1 MGQNQAASGVTNI
14 AGDAVKLV
22 RIWASLYSRLSK
34 FLLTLAAL
42 ALMLPGIVSAQTTL
56 VSGTTVSMTLTQGD
70 SVSQNYIG
78 SGTLN
83 NSYKITGSL
92 PPGLSSTTGLPPA
105 ATFNTMISF
114 SGTVTTA
121 GTYVFDVTVTPTDFS
136 ISPPPYT
143 TTFSVTVLPLPPVA
157 NPLSL
162 SVAANTSAN
171 TLSPSI
177 TGSATSLTISTAP
190 THGVATTS
198 GLGLTYTPA
207 TNYIGTDTLSYIA
220 VGPGGSSSPAT
231 VTVTVVAAPPTT
243 ANLTFQVNSGANPIS
258 PTIAGT
264 ASSLAL
270 SVLPSHGTASISG
283 LTLSYTPTTNYIGA
297 DTFTYTAIGVSGV
310 FASSTVAINVVALAP
325 TAASTNLT
333 ITSGSSASIDLA
345 SLISGPMFTGLTV
358 AISAAPAHGS
368 ATLSGTVLT
377 YTPARSYAGIDT
389 LSYIATAIGGSSA
402 AATISITIAARPD
415 PSKDT
420 GVIAMQAAVAATVRH
435 FERTQLD
442 NFNGRLTELASN
454 APSKTKANKQCG
466 EVSMWAAGLN
476 GLGTY
481 KGPNGFDYNN
491 AGTSIGGDRCFG
503 SASTVAGFGIGYGSE
518 HSKLNLDG
526 SVMRASAATGAAYG
540 SLQLIPSM
548 RFSWVA
554 GVNQIDSNFDR
565 YIALNKTFGHGKWS
579 GKQYLSSG
587 SVSHDFKF
595 DQFFF
600 VPFFKLDLSRLT
612 LDPYAETGGGIYGL
626 RYQTQTMSSQR
637 TTLGFNGEYTLNTSF
652 GELTPRMRVEY
663 QRDFARRNPLQVSY
677 ADGADDVVYVI
688 PADELDRHALLA
700 SMGAELV
707 LKNGVI
713 VILNYAYSGA
723 NGGNKANGLQLRL
736 SYKF

>member
-1 MGQNQAASGVTNI
+1 MGQSQDASAVTNI
-14 AGDAVKLV
+14 TVNAVIPLWI
-22 RIWASLYSRLSK
+22 RANLTSRLSK
-34 FLLTLAAL
+34 YLLILAGL
-42 ALMLPGIVSAQTTL
+42 ALMLPSLASAQTTL

-70 SVSQNYIG
+70 SFSQNYIG

-83 NSYKITGSL
+83 NSYKIAGSL
-92 PPGLSSTTGLPPA
+92 PPGLSSATGLPPA
-105 ATFNTMISF
+105 STFNTMISF

-136 ISPPPYT
+136 VSPPPYT
-143 TTFSVTVLPLPPVA
+143 TSFSIVVLPLPPVA
-157 NPLSL
+157 NALSL

-171 TLSPSI
+171 ALSPSI

-190 THGVATTS
+190 THGVASVS
-198 GLGLTYTPA
+198 GLGLRYTPA
-207 TNYIGTDTLSYIA
+207 TNYVGTDTLSYIA
-220 VGPGGSSSPAT
+220 IGPGGSSSPAT
-231 VTVTVVAAPPTT
+231 VSITVVAAPPTT
-243 ANLTFQVNSGANPIS
+243 ANLTFQVNSGANPITS
-258 PTIAGT
+258 TIAGT

-270 SVLPSHGTASISG
+270 SALPSHGTASISG
-283 LTLSYTPTTNYIGA
+283 LTLSYTPATNYIGT
-297 DTFTYTAIGVSGV
+297 DTFTYTAIGASGV
-310 FASSTVAINVVALAP
+310 FASSTVAINVVAAAP
-325 TAASTNLT
+325 TANSTNLT
-333 ITSGSSASIDLA
+333 IISGSSASIDLA
-345 SLISGPMFTGLTV
+345 TLVSGPTFTGLTV
-358 AISAAPAHGS
+358 AISTAPAHGS
-368 ATLSGTVLT
+368 ATLSGTILT
-377 YTPARSYAGIDT
+377 YTPVRSYTGTDT

-402 AATISITIAARPD
+402 AATISINIAARPD
-415 PSKDT
+415 PAKDT
-420 GVIAMQAAVAATVRH
+420 GVVAMQAAVAATVRH
-435 FERTQLD
+435 FERAQLD

-454 APSKTKANKQCG
+454 APSKTKTDKQCG
-466 EVSMWAAGLN
+466 EVAMWAAGLN
-476 GLGTY
+476 GLGSY

-491 AGTSIGGDRCFG
+491 SGTSIGGDRCFG
-503 SASTVAGFGIGYGSE
+503 NGSTVAGFGIGYGRE
-518 HSKLNLDG
+518 HSKLNADG
-526 SVMRASAATGAAYG
+526 SVMRATAATGAAYG

-565 YIALNKTFGHGKWS
+565 YITLNKSFGHGKWS

-612 LDPYAETGGGIYGL
+612 LDPYTETGGGAYGL
-626 RYQTQTMSSQR
+626 RYQAQTMSSQR
-637 TTLGFNGEYTLNTSF
+637 TTLGFNGEYTMNTSF

-677 ADGADDVVYVI
+677 ADGADDLVYVI

-723 NGGNKANGLQLRL
+723 NGGNKASGLQLRL

>member
-1 MGQNQAASGVTNI
+1 
-14 AGDAVKLV
+14 
-22 RIWASLYSRLSK
+22 
-34 FLLTLAAL
+34 
-42 ALMLPGIVSAQTTL
+42 MLPGFVSAQTTL
-56 VSGTTVSMTLTQGD
+56 VSGTTVSITLTQGD
-70 SVSQNYIG
+70 SFSQNYIG

-83 NSYKITGSL
+83 NSYKISGSL
-92 PPGLSSTTGLPPA
+92 PLGLSSATGLPPA
-105 ATFNTMISF
+105 STFNTMISF

-136 ISPPPYT
+136 VSPPPYT
-143 TTFSVTVLPLPPVA
+143 TTFSITVLPLPPVA
-157 NPLSL
+157 NPLSV

-171 TLSPSI
+171 TLSPGI

-190 THGVATTS
+190 THGVATVS
-198 GLGLTYTPA
+198 GLGLKYTPA

-231 VTVTVVAAPPTT
+231 VSITVVAAPPTT
-243 ANLTFQVNSGANPIS
+243 ANLIFQVNSGANPITA
-258 PTIAGT
+258 TIAGT

-270 SVLPSHGTASISG
+270 SVLPLHGTASISG

-297 DTFTYTAIGVSGV
+297 DTFTYTAIGASGV
-310 FASSTVAINVVALAP
+310 FASSTVAINVVAAAP
-325 TAASTNLT
+325 TTASTNLT

-345 SLISGPMFTGLTV
+345 SLVSGPTFTGLTV

-377 YTPARSYAGIDT
+377 YTPARSYTGIDT
-389 LSYIATAIGGSSA
+389 LSYIATAIGGSS

-442 NFNGRLTELASN
+442 NFNGRLIELASN
-454 APSKTKANKQCG
+454 APNKTKANKQCG

-476 GLGTY
+476 GLGSY
-481 KGPNGFDYNN
+481 NGPNGFDYNN
-491 AGTSIGGDRCFG
+491 SGTSIGGDRCFG
-503 SASTVAGFGIGYGSE
+503 NGSTVAGFGIGYGSE

-526 SVMRASAATGAAYG
+526 SVMRATAATGAAYG
-540 SLQLIPSM
+540 SVQLIPSM

-565 YIALNKTFGHGKWS
+565 YITLNKSFGHGKWS

-612 LDPYAETGGGIYGL
+612 LDPYAETGGGAYGL
-626 RYQTQTMSSQR
+626 RYQAQTMSSQR
-637 TTLGFNGEYTLNTSF
+637 TTLGFNGEYTLETSF
-652 GELTPRMRVEY
+652 GELTPRMRIEY
-663 QRDFARRNPLQVSY
+663 QRDSARRNPLQVSY
-677 ADGADDVVYVI
+677 ADGTDDLTYVI
-688 PADELDRHALLA
+688 PADELDRHALLG

-723 NGGNKANGLQLRL
+723 NGGNKASGLQLRL